1 MFGGTGDLARRKL
14 IPSLYHRF
22 CDGQIPA
29 ESKIIGASRS
39 NLTRD
44 EYLAMIKEAYKTFNP
59 DVTLVEKEWDA
70 FSALVDYA
78 PIDVTTD
85 KDWSGLGDKLDKTEK
100 LIRVFYLA
108 MPPALFSDICQGLK
122 KASLAH
128 KKSRVV
134 LEKPLGHDF
143 KSADDINEAVGKV
156 FSEKRIYRICLLY
169 TSPSPR
175 DRG

>member
-1 MFGGTGDLARRKL
+1 MSETVTNRADSQNQDKSKNADAGSIFVPVEPFEIIVFGGTGDLARRKL

-44 EYLAMIKEAYKTFNP
+44 EYLAMIKEAYKIFNP

-70 FSALVDYA
+70 FCKLVDYA

-85 KDWSGLGDKLDKTEK
+85 KD
-100 LIRVFYLA
+100 
-108 MPPALFSDICQGLK
+108 
-122 KASLAH
+122 
-128 KKSRVV
+128 
-134 LEKPLGHDF
+134 
-143 KSADDINEAVGKV
+143 
-156 FSEKRIYRICLLY
+156 CLLY